1 MNAIDNNSDK
11 IDKCWE
17 ERVLLFLEY
26 YAKMSGSFG
35 FDPFGNG
42 GGYAGNVANEG
53 VKKTNE
59 SLDERYLIV
68 GTKVTFKASNA
79 IGEITDVITGKVKVT
94 INKIQT
100 DWMSNSELQKE
111 IKEKL

>member
-1 MNAIDNNSDK
+1 MNVINNNSDK

-17 ERVLLFLEY
+17 ERVSLFIKY
-26 YAKMSGSFG
+26 CTKMSGSFQ
-35 FDPFGNG
+35 FDPFGNR
-42 GGYAGNVANEG
+42 GYNPNIKGEES
-53 VKKTNE
+53 KKTDE
-59 SLDERYLIV
+59 SLNERYLIV
-68 GTKVTFKASNA
+68 GTKVTFKASSA

-100 DWMSNSELQKE
+100 DWMLNSELQKE